1 MQAVAW
7 SEFTFVLAKRMLGPD
22 AKGDLAMKLGV
33 FTPVFVK
40 LTLDQVVAKARSLP
54 GVTAIEVATGG
65 WPGKDHVDVDSLLA
79 SPHKAEDFRS
89 QIQDAG
95 LTISALSCHG
105 NPLIAQKILEDL
117 FARGCRPAEAGEFS
131 KRAFLH
137 GRMDLSQAEA
147 VLHSRPTSRSSRVRR
162 KRCR

>member
-1 MQAVAW
+1 
-7 SEFTFVLAKRMLGPD
+7 MLGPD
-22 AKGDLAMKLGV
+22 AKGDLSMKLGV

-105 NPLIAQKILEDL
+105 NPMHPNQAMAREHDDAFRKSVRLAQLL
-117 FARGCRPAEAGEFS
+117 RVPVVVTFSGCPGDSDGA
-131 KRAFLH
+131 KC
-137 GRMDLSQAEA
+137 
-147 VLHSRPTSRSSRVRR
+147 P
-162 KRCR
+162 